1 MPIQNLTSQ
10 TLAIT
15 KQAGLYL
22 LQEFKTFNQK
32 AIETKSHNQLVSYV
46 DITAE
51 KMLVEGLEK
60 LLPEAG
66 FITEENTINKFSD
79 KLNWII
85 DPLDGTTNFMHGI
98 PVFAVSIALQKGE
111 ETLLGVVYDV
121 CNDAMFYADETGAF
135 CNGKPIRVSVNK
147 DLNKSLLATGFPY
160 YDFDG
165 MENYMNVLKEL
176 MQHTHGLRRL
186 GSAAIDL
193 AYVACGKFEGFFEYG
208 LSPWDVAGGAYI
220 IRQAGGNVTD
230 FKGGNDYIFGKTIVA
245 ANHHL
250 YETFFN
256 IIYQNFNSSLR
267 SSERLRHKQRI
278 NKLK

>member
-1 MPIQNLTSQ
+1 MPNQLLTKQ
-10 TLAIT
+10 TIEIT

-32 AIETKSHNQLVSYV
+32 AIEVKSPNQLVSYV

-51 KMLVEGLEK
+51 KMLVEGLGK
-60 LLPEAG
+60 LVPEAG
-66 FITEENTINKFSD
+66 FITEENTITKVSD

-98 PVFAVSIALQKGE
+98 PVFAVSIALQKGD

-121 CNDAMFYADETGAF
+121 CNDSMYYADETGAF
-135 CNGKPIRVSVNK
+135 CNGVPIKVSQNEN
-147 DLNKSLLATGFPY
+147 LNKSLLATGFPY

-208 LSPWDVAGGAYI
+208 LNPWDVAGGTYI
-220 IRQAGGNVTD
+220 IKQAGGKVTD
-230 FKGGNDYIFGKTIVA
+230 FKGGNDFIFGKTIVA
-245 ANHHL
+245 ANPKI
-250 YETFFN
+250 YEPFYN
-256 IIYQNFNSSLR
+256 IIHKNFNP
-267 SSERLRHKQRI
+267 
-278 NKLK
+278 

>member
-1 MPIQNLTSQ
+1 MPTPKLTSQ

-15 KQAGLYL
+15 KKAGLYL
-22 LQEFKTFNQK
+22 LKEFKTFNQK
-32 AIETKSHNQLVSYV
+32 AIEVKALNQLVSYV

-51 KMLVEGLEK
+51 KMLVEALGK
-60 LLPEAG
+60 LVPEAG
-66 FITEENTINKFSD
+66 FITEENTIDKVSD

-98 PVFAVSIALQKGE
+98 PVFAVSIALQKGD

-121 CNDAMFYADETGAF
+121 CNDQMFYADETGAY
-135 CNGKPIRVSVNK
+135 CNGKPIKVSENNNI
-147 DLNKSLLATGFPY
+147 NKSLLATGFPY

-220 IRQAGGNVTD
+220 IKQAGGLVTD

-245 ANHHL
+245 ANQFL
-250 YETFFN
+250 YLPFYK
-256 IIYQNFNSSLR
+256 IINQNFNYTTLPSK
-267 SSERLRHKQRI
+267 H
-278 NKLK
+278 